1 MKYWIFGMLLLF
13 VVTCQRSERKRPY
26 EAPDDPIFVNVS
38 VNKTGLDFQNQLPNL
53 DSLYLDLSS
62 DSAQQEHLLRFAER
76 LLGAGGVAAGDLN
89 NDGLPDLFFTAASGK
104 NKLYLN
110 RGGWRFENVTEA
122 AGLVGNRQWSAGV
135 SMADVNGDGWL
146 DMYVCHF
153 GANAQNEL
161 FLNTGALDENGIPK
175 FTEQAQPL
183 GLTNNRQAVQSVFF
197 DYDLDGDL
205 DCFVVN
211 NEIKALSGD
220 SLQSWPNGSNRLYRN
235 DKGVF
240 VDVSL
245 KAGLAES
252 FTSTG
257 VAIADINGD
266 QWPDIVLSRDS
277 PETDVIYLNQKKGLF
292 QETRPFQHT
301 PQRSMSVVAGDMD
314 NDAQTDVFATSALS
328 DDAVRRRTQVKFG
341 DNRSIF
347 PTVPHNTLQQNK
359 GEGNYSER
367 AWMAGVAATDISHGA
382 LLFDMDA
389 DGWKDIFIPNGN
401 NRDVRDL
408 DFLEKLTNNGKSP
421 VRITMRKLLE
431 WMPAAAQSNFAFL
444 NQKELTFDNQALRL
458 GLAEPGYS
466 NGAAYADLDN
476 DGDWDLIV
484 NQMGKAARVFRNEYD
499 QNKDIQ
505 SLKMKFK
512 GPAGNPFGYGTEV
525 RVYTG
530 KLQQKLLLQPNQ
542 GYQSSQEPVLIAG
555 LDKATQVDS
564 VVVNWPDFTTQTLR
578 NVSAKQT
585 LILEAAQAIPKK
597 TAAGNS
603 PITKIFSDVSTEL
616 LSQEVRHEE
625 DTFNDLALQPYLPR
639 TLSKEGPKMA
649 VGDVNG
655 DGLEDLFITGVKNQA
670 GQLLLQ
676 TKAGKWIPSVQKA
689 FLENKYSEE
698 VAAVFVDVD
707 QDQDLDLIVASGG
720 NQSADSSFVR
730 LYLNDGKGNF
740 SFDKE
745 RIPNISLNASCLA
758 VADVDKDGD
767 MDIFVGARSVPGT
780 YGVTPKSYLLK
791 NDKGFFKAETPEV
804 LSKIGLITDALWQD
818 LDGNGFPDL
827 MVVGEWMPISIFYN
841 RGGKFTYSDNQTIPN
856 SEGWWTAIKKADL
869 DGDGDMDFVVG
880 NWGLNSE
887 YKASLEQPTFL
898 QVNDFDRNGSLDAL
912 ITKSDADGEQYPL
925 ATRREWEQQLPN
937 WNTPF
942 STNKKF
948 AEKTFHQLI
957 TASQRRG
964 TLEKKAVDFKTSLL
978 INEGNG
984 NFRLQAL
991 LGNAQNGP
999 IFGIAIHDFTKDG
1012 KPDILLGGNLWGM
1025 PVDRGRLDGN
1035 RGVLLVNE
1043 SGLTFKEYK
1052 PSRGLL
1058 TGQIRDFA
1066 LVPYGTQHRLFVGRN
1081 NGRLLIYSLSF
1092 QP

>member
-1 MKYWIFGMLLLF
+1 MKYWIFGMLMLF
-13 VVTCQRSERKRPY
+13 VVACQRSERKRPY
-26 EAPDDPIFVNVS
+26 EAPDDPIFVGVS

-53 DSLYLDLSS
+53 DSLYLDFPT
-62 DSAQQEHLLRFAER
+62 DSVQRENFLRLAER

-89 NDGLPDLFFTAASGK
+89 NDGLPDLFFTASSGK

-122 AGLVGNRQWSAGV
+122 AGLLGNKQWSAGV

-146 DMYVCHF
+146 DLYVCHF
-153 GANAQNEL
+153 GPKAENEL
-161 FLNTGALDENGIPK
+161 FIHSGKLTENGIPQ
-175 FTEQAQPL
+175 FTEQAQAL

-211 NEIKALSGD
+211 NQIKALQPD

-235 DKGVF
+235 DKGLF
-240 VDVSL
+240 IDVSL

-252 FTSTG
+252 LTTTG
-257 VAIADINGD
+257 VAIADFNGD
-266 QWPDIVLSRDS
+266 QWPDIALSRDF
-277 PETDVIYLNQKKGLF
+277 PETDVIYLNQQKGLF
-292 QETRPFQHT
+292 QETRPFLHT
-301 PQRSMSVVAGDMD
+301 PQRSLSIVAGDLD
-314 NDAQTDVFATSALS
+314 NDAQTDVLATSALS
-328 DDAVRRRTQVKFG
+328 DDAIRSRTQVKFG
-341 DNRSIF
+341 DNRSLF
-347 PTVPHNTLQQNK
+347 PTVPHNTLQQNR
-359 GEGNYSER
+359 GDGNYSDR

-382 LLFDMDA
+382 LVFDMDA

-408 DFLEKLTNNGKSP
+408 DFLEKLITDKSTS
-421 VRITMRKLLE
+421 RLTMRQLLDA
-431 WMPAAAQSNFAFL
+431 MPTTPQSNFAFL
-444 NQKELTFDNQALRL
+444 NQKAFTFDNQALRL

-484 NQMGKAARVFRNEYD
+484 NQMGKPARMFRNEYE
-499 QNKDIQ
+499 QEKEIQ
-505 SLKMKFK
+505 SLKIKFK

-525 RVYTG
+525 RIYAGNT
-530 KLQQKLLLQPNQ
+530 QQKMVMQPNQ
-542 GYQSSQEPVLIAG
+542 GYQSSQEPVLLVG
-555 LDKATQVDS
+555 LEKETQADS
-564 VVVNWPDFTTQTLR
+564 IVINWPGFTTQTLR
-578 NVSAKQT
+578 NVPAKQT
-585 LILEAAQAIPKK
+585 LEVIAAQAVPKK
-597 TAAGNS
+597 TVVSN
-603 PITKIFSDVSTEL
+603 PQIVKLFSDVSAEL
-616 LSQEVRHEE
+616 LKQEVRHEE
-625 DTFNDLALQPYLPR
+625 DTFSDLALQPYLPR

-676 TKAGKWIPSVQKA
+676 TKTGKWIPSTQKA

-698 VAAVFVDVD
+698 VAAVFVDID
-707 QDQDLDLIVASGG
+707 QDHDLDLIVASGG

-730 LYLNDGKGNF
+730 LYLNDGKGTF
-740 SFDKE
+740 TFEKE
-745 RIPNISLNASCLA
+745 RMPDISLNASCLA

-767 MDIFVGARSVPGT
+767 MDVFVGARSVPGT

-791 NDKGFFKAETPEV
+791 NEKGFFKAATPEV
-804 LSKIGLITDALWQD
+804 LSKIGLITDAIWQD
-818 LDGNGFPDL
+818 LDGNGYPDL
-827 MVVGEWMPISIFYN
+827 VVVGEWMPISIFYN

-856 SEGWWTAIKKADL
+856 SEGWWTALKKADL

-887 YKASLEQPTFL
+887 YKASLEQPMYL

-912 ITKSDADGEQYPL
+912 LTRADADGEQYPV
-925 ATRREWEQQLPN
+925 ATRQEWKQQLPN
-937 WNTPF
+937 WNTPLL
-942 STNKKF
+942 SNKKF
-948 AEKTFHQLI
+948 AEKSFHQLI

-964 TLEKKAVDFKTSLL
+964 TLEKKAVEFRTSLL

-991 LGNAQNGP
+991 PGNAQNSP

-1025 PVDRGRLDGN
+1025 PIDRGRLDGN
-1035 RGVLLVNE
+1035 RGTLLINE
-1043 SGLTFKEYK
+1043 SRLKFNEYK

-1066 LVPYGTQHRLFVGRN
+1066 LVPYLSQYRLFVGRN
-1081 NGRLLIYSLSF
+1081 NGRLLIYALD
-1092 QP
+1092 

>member
-13 VVTCQRSERKRPY
+13 VVACQRSERKRPY
-26 EAPDDPIFVNVS
+26 EAPEDPIFVNLS

-53 DSLYLDLSS
+53 DSLYLEFPF
-62 DSAQQEHLLRFAER
+62 DSVQQENVLRLAER

-122 AGLVGNRQWSAGV
+122 AGLTGNRQWSAGV

-153 GANAQNEL
+153 GPNAQNEL
-161 FLNTGALDENGIPK
+161 FIHTGKLSEDGVPI
-175 FTEQAQPL
+175 FTEQAL
-183 GLTNNRQAVQSVFF
+183 AVGLTNNRQAVQSVFF

-211 NEIKALSGD
+211 NEIRPLPGD
-220 SLQSWPNGSNRLYRN
+220 SLQRWQNGSNRLYRN
-235 DKGVF
+235 DKGTF
-240 VDVSL
+240 VDISL

-252 FTSTG
+252 FTTTS
-257 VAIADINGD
+257 VAIADFNGD
-266 QWPDIVLSRDS
+266 QWPDIALSRDF
-277 PETDVIYLNQKKGLF
+277 PETDVIYLNQQKGLF
-292 QETRPFQHT
+292 QETRPFLHT
-301 PQRSMSVVAGDMD
+301 VQRSTGIVAGDMD
-314 NDAQTDVFATSALS
+314 NDSQTDVFATSSLS
-328 DDAVRRRTQVKFG
+328 DDAVRRRTQMKFG

-359 GEGNYSER
+359 GEGNYSDR

-382 LLFDMDA
+382 LFFDMDA
-389 DGWKDIFIPNGN
+389 DGWKDLFIPNGT

-408 DFLEKLTNNGKSP
+408 DFLEKLTATRQSSD
-421 VRITMRKLLE
+421 RITLRKLLE
-431 WMPAAAQSNFAFL
+431 WMPASTQSNFAFL
-444 NQKELTFDNQALRL
+444 NQKDFTFDNQALRL

-484 NQMGKAARVFRNEYD
+484 NQMGKAARVFRNDYD
-499 QNKDIQ
+499 QEKEIQ
-505 SLKMKFK
+505 SLKIKFK

-525 RVYTG
+525 LMYGGNVH
-530 KLQQKLLLQPNQ
+530 QKLVLQPNQ
-542 GYQSSQEPVLIAG
+542 GYQSSQEPVLLVG

-564 VVVNWPDFTTQTLR
+564 IVVNWPGFRTQTLR
-578 NVSAKQT
+578 NIPARQT
-585 LILEAAQAIPKK
+585 LVLDASQASPRR
-597 TAAGNS
+597 AGTGN
-603 PITKIFSDVSTEL
+603 PQIAKLFNDVSREL
-616 LSQEVRHEE
+616 LNQEVRHEE

-676 TKAGKWIPSVQKA
+676 TKNGKWVPSVQNA

-698 VAAVFVDVD
+698 VAAVFIDID
-707 QDQDLDLIVASGG
+707 QDRDLDLVVASGG

-740 SFDKE
+740 SFARE
-745 RIPNISLNASCLA
+745 RMPDISLNASCLA

-767 MDIFVGARSVPGT
+767 LDIFVGARSVPGT
-780 YGVTPKSYLLK
+780 YGITPKSYLLK

-827 MVVGEWMPISIFYN
+827 VVVGEWMPISIFYN
-841 RGGKFTYSDNQTIPN
+841 RNGKFTYSDNQTISN
-856 SEGWWTAIKKADL
+856 SEGWWTAIRKADL

-887 YKASLEQPTFL
+887 YKASREQPIYL
-898 QVNDFDRNGSLDAL
+898 QVNDFDRNGTMDAL
-912 ITKSDADGEQYPL
+912 LTTSESDGEQYPL
-925 ATRREWEQQLPN
+925 ATRQEWEQQLPN
-937 WNTPF
+937 WNIPF

-948 AEKTFHQLI
+948 AEKSFHQLI

-964 TLEKKAVDFKTSLL
+964 TLEKKAVEFKTSLL
-978 INEGNG
+978 VNEGNG

-991 LGNAQNGP
+991 PGNAQNGP
-999 IFGIAIHDFTKDG
+999 VFGITVHDFTNDG

-1043 SGLTFKEYK
+1043 SGLKFREYK

-1066 LVPYGTQHRLFVGRN
+1066 LVPYLSQYRLFVGRN
-1081 NGRLLIYSLSF
+1081 NGKLVIYSLES
-1092 QP
+1092 PR